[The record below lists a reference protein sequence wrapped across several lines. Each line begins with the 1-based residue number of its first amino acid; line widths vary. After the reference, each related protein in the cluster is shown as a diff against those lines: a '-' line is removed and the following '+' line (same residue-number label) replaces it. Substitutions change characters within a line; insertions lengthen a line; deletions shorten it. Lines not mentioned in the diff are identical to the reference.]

1 MTNALLGD
9 PASMSA
15 LGASLR
21 RTAVRLAE
29 DAERLAD
36 ASAQASPGWS
46 GPRAAGLRRR
56 VDTVTTHTDGVAAA
70 LDDVGRALQ
79 LAATDLATAIAQLR
93 ELEASASGLGLQVR
107 DGSVTRGWGIT
118 GVADAG
124 AVRAGDEQRQ
134 RLQVRVHQT
143 VTTLGRQR
151 ARLAKDLD
159 KASVLLTRAAAEL
172 RR

>member
-15 LGASLR
+15 LGASMR
-21 RTAVRLAE
+21 RTAVRLAA
-29 DAERLAD
+29 DAERMAD
-36 ASAQASPGWS
+36 VGGRAAPGWS

-56 VDTVTTHTDGVAAA
+56 VDTVTGHTDGVAAA

-93 ELEASASGLGLQVR
+93 ELETSANALGLQVR
-107 DGSVTRGWGIT
+107 DGSVTRSWGIT

-124 AVRAGDEQRQ
+124 TVRDGDEQRQ
-134 RLQVRVHQT
+134 RLQERVHQT

-159 KASVLLTRAAAEL
+159 RASGLLARAAAEL